1 MALSTN
7 NIVDKVLEYVDLGWS
22 ILPVKPDEKR
32 PYMSNWVQYQK
43 TRADRD
49 MVNSWF
55 SSLSNA
61 GVGLVTGRVSG
72 VIVLDVEHDCP
83 IPIEDILKKYPT
95 EMVSKSG
102 GGGRH
107 LFYSYPQGVGRIS
120 NRVRIFEG
128 ADLRA
133 DGGFIVLPP
142 TLHASGDR
150 YEWLRRGPMGAFP
163 RELLD
168 MDSRPKAQEG
178 DGWICEAL
186 RGVTEGG
193 RNDTC
198 ARLAGYFFKKGMSAD
213 IVEALLIEWNER
225 NDPPMPMSEV
235 RTTVKSI
242 ERSCSDVGRQ
252 FTSVQFEDDR
262 SESGGSKSR
271 PPSFDVMRMVDYV
284 KGYGGG
290 GVHWLV
296 DDWLPD
302 ASITFLV
309 SPPESYKTWMLL
321 DLAVSVSAGVPF
333 LGEFRVNDPGPTLII
348 QQEDSHAGLT
358 DRLALIVEQKTG
370 SMEDIDG
377 DEWRIP
383 VMPDLPI
390 YVHPSRMLRFD
401 DERVLGEMEKQIE
414 AIRPRVVLID
424 PLYSTTSSV
433 DGYMADLA
441 NQMMVLKTWRDRYG
455 CSFLIAH
462 HSRKNIDP
470 DSTARED
477 SWGSQFLNAFL
488 EAGWQIR
495 RNPRLADNE
504 VVVRRHSKV
513 MGNQPPVS
521 LTFDISTVHPMHYRV
536 DVRDYQAAP
545 GQGQRKPAQASLLDI
560 IRESPMTQAELVQT
574 TGKNRSTVSRQVR
587 QLEAAGMVER
597 MPDGKF
603 KGVE

>member
-1 MALSTN
+1 MDETSRLA
-7 NIVDKVLEYVDLGWS
+7 LEYVDRGWS
-22 ILPVKPDEKR
+22 VLPVRPDEKR
-32 PYMSNWVQYQK
+32 PYMGNWLQYTHERA
-43 TRADRD
+43 TRQQ
-49 MVNSWF
+49 VSSWF
-55 SSLSNA
+55 ASLSGA
-61 GVGLVTGRVSG
+61 GVGVVTGKVSG
-72 VIVLDVEHDCP
+72 MVVLDVEADCP
-83 IPIEDILKKYPT
+83 TPVGELLRRWPT
-95 EMVSKSG
+95 RMWSRTGSG
-102 GGGRH
+102 GAH
-107 LFYSYPQGVGRIS
+107 LFYAYPHGVGRIS

-142 TLHASGDR
+142 TMHACGRR
-150 YEWLRRGPMGAFP
+150 YEWVEQGAMGAFP

-168 MDSRPKAQEG
+168 LQAQPRDREG
-178 DGWICEAL
+178 DGWIAEAL
-186 RGVTEGG
+186 RGVGEGG

-198 ARLAGYFFKKGMSAD
+198 ARLAGYFFKKGLERD
-213 IVEALLIEWNER
+213 IVEALLQEWNER
-225 NDPPMPMSEV
+225 NDPPMPAREV
-235 RTTVKSI
+235 TTTVRSI
-242 ERSCSDVGRQ
+242 ERSHALGGEQ

-262 SESGGSKSR
+262 TPEERAEGST
-271 PPSFDVMRMVDYV
+271 FDVMRMVDYV

-309 SPPESYKTWMLL
+309 SPPESYKTWLLL

-333 LGEFRVNDPGPTLII
+333 LGRYRVNNPGPTMII

-358 DRLALIVEQKTG
+358 DRLALIVEQKT
-370 SMEDIDG
+370 SSLEDIDG

-545 GQGQRKPAQASLLDI
+545 GQRQRKPAQASLLDI
-560 IRESPMTQAELVQT
+560 IRESPMTQAELVQA

-603 KGVE
+603 RGTDGD